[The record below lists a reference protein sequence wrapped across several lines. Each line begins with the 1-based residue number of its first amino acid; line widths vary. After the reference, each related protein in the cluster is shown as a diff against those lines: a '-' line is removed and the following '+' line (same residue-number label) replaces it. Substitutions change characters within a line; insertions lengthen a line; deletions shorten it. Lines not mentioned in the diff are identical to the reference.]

1 VPQKAKE
8 FNMLNQN
15 KTPVRKWK
23 SKRGRVVRLSARAS
37 RVVEN
42 LSKTINKDIRTSFT
56 TIIDLWLNA
65 YENSQKSI

>member
-1 VPQKAKE
+1 MPQKAKE